1 MPNQDAAKVRIPP
14 PVLYLF
20 SVALGVL
27 LHRYA
32 LPWHVPGPDGS
43 VRAAI
48 AVTVVAVGVGVAL
61 AALGRFWR
69 TGQNPEPWKPTPSIV
84 SDGIYRFTRNPM
96 YVGLAAVQIGAG
108 IGVGNLWIVALT
120 PLSLAAVYWLAV
132 RPEEAYL
139 EAKFGDQYL
148 RYKNSVRRW
157 I

>member
-1 MPNQDAAKVRIPP
+1 MANRDAAKVRIPP
-14 PVLYLF
+14 PFLYLIP
-20 SVALGVL
+20 VALGVL

-32 LPWHVPGPDGS
+32 LPWPVPGPDGP

-48 AVTVVAVGVGVAL
+48 AVAVVAVGVGVAL
-61 AALGRFWR
+61 AALGLFWR

-96 YVGLAAVQIGAG
+96 YVGLAIIQIGAG
-108 IGVGNLWIVALT
+108 IGAGTLWITALT
-120 PLSLAAVYWLAV
+120 PLSLIAVYWLAV

-139 EAKFGDQYL
+139 EAKFGDEYL
-148 RYKNSVRRW
+148 RYKTSVRRW